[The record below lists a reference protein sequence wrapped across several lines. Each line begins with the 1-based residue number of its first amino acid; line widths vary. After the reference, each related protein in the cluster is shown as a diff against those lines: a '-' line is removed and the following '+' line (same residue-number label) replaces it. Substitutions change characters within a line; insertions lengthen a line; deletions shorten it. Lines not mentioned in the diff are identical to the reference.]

1 MKTFGNSLRFVLSAV
16 MLIVAA
22 FFIGKWMGTKNG
34 ATRLIENYAFVKNI
48 AELATL
54 EVSGT
59 TTYKTTNVD
68 QQASWWSAVSAF
80 FTEKSATIMVPY
92 QAKYGV
98 DVSKDS
104 ISISQQDSVVII
116 TFPPAKLLSYEL
128 RLDRMETSNRKG
140 LLVFSDDEFYTA
152 FQQQLYAQSRTQ
164 LEQNLRYLQASRD
177 RICNVMDQYFAPT
190 GLTVQCKFK

>member
-1 MKTFGNSLRFVLSAV
+1 MKTIGNNLRFLISAV

-22 FFIGKWMGTKNG
+22 FFIGKWMGTQKG
-34 ATRLIENYAFVKNI
+34 TTRLIENYAFVKNI

-59 TTYKTTNVD
+59 TTYKSTNVD
-68 QQASWWSAVSAF
+68 QQASWWSSVSAF

-104 ISISQQDSVVII
+104 ITISHQDSVLII

-152 FQQQLYAQSRTQ
+152 FQQQLYAKSRTQ

-177 RICNVMDQYFAPT
+177 RICEVMNQYVAPT
-190 GLTVQCKFK
+190 GLKVQCKFK